1 VFVYLGPAGSVQL
14 GFDKMYTSFMKTAW
28 EFPAKYGWF
37 VAAWAY
43 LHLQTNATSPGMKE
57 IGLAEWTA
65 TPGKYLTHPDMH
77 PEKFAK
83 IPGAATIP
91 NHQEELLKRTGHGA
105 AHGHGH

>member
-1 VFVYLGPAGSVQL
+1 
-14 GFDKMYTSFMKTAW
+14 MYSSWLRTTW

-43 LHLQTNATSPGMKE
+43 LHLQTNATAPGMKE
-57 IGLAEWTA
+57 IGLSEWAA

-91 NHQEELLKRTGHGA
+91 NHQEELLKQAGGA